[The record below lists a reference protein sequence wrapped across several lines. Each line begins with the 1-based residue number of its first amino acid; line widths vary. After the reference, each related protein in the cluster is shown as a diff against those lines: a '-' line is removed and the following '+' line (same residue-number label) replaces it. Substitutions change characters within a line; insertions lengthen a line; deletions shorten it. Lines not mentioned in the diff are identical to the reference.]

1 MNKYGSFYASR
12 HVLFSVVQTWRG
24 GAGLWRPDAVT
35 REGVLGLYERTL
47 ATGEHRTFT

>member
-1 MNKYGSFYASR
+1 MRGTPS
-12 HVLFSVVQTWRG
+12 LPVVERSTGRLL
-24 GAGLWRPDAVT
+24 GLVT